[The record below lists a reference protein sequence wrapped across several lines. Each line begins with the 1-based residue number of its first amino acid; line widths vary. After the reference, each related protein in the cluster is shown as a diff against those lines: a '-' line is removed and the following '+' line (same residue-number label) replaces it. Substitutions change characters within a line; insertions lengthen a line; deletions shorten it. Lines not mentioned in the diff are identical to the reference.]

1 MGPIEVLTVAG
12 VAVGAWALGRASTE
26 RGEGPGERIAGAGAQ
41 ASRRVAF
48 GLATV
53 GTRALLLSAAALS
66 ATGAIV
72 SRGVG
77 VAADMTVTAGDAAT
91 RLVLRRS
98 PGPED
103 AAEVHLPLEE
113 GLPSTET
120 TDSGLEIPVS

>member
-77 VAADMTVTAGDAAT
+77 VAADMTVTAGE
-91 RLVLRRS
+91 RR
-98 PGPED
+98 PGWCCADRP
-103 AAEVHLPLEE
+103 APRMR
-113 GLPSTET
+113 PRCICRSR
-120 TDSGLEIPVS
+120 